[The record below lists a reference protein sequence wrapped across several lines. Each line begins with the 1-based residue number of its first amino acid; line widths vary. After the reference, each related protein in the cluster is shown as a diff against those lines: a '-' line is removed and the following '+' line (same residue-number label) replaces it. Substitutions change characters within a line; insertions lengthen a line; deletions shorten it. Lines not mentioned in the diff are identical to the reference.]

1 MFFPRFFFYVAL
13 SQSGDVVRESADV
26 MSGDVVPGLLLVLQ
40 LAQSNTRLPDHSGS
54 AFLVLAHPF

>member
-1 MFFPRFFFYVAL
+1 M

-26 MSGDVVPGLLLVLQ
+26 MSGDVVSGLLLVLQ
-40 LAQSNTRLPDHSGS
+40 LAQSNTRQPDHSSS